1 MDEDRRQVAARS
13 AQRNQFL
20 KVLVPILL
28 TCWIIAVTTCL
39 ALCLKHQISVY
50 WMLVSFAWGM
60 LMLFAAA
67 SPRYVNPYMPMLLAW
82 SFWFSIQTDIQLYW
96 KLEVN
101 IPRDMFLSIQ
111 DGAVGLVVQLFALIM
126 IASLMLWIRRKESV
140 FILALISIVITTVIP
155 KPAEI
160 QVYVMI
166 LQAVIFCM
174 LYFLSLAVSAVATLT
189 MLDHRHFILNNVV
202 GAAWVLW
209 VDEVLPLIGLAALY
223 ILLCLITLMARYD
236 KVMLLWQGHGPVPR
250 HNDPDDDPDDIEKRD

>member
-1 MDEDRRQVAARS
+1 MDEERRQTSART

-28 TCWIIAVTTCL
+28 SCWVVTITTCL

-50 WMLVSFAWGM
+50 WMLVSFVWGM
-60 LMLFAAA
+60 LMIFSAA

-111 DGAVGLVVQLFALIM
+111 DGSVGLVVQIFTLIS
-126 IASLMLWIRRKESV
+126 IACLMLWIRRKASV
-140 FILALISIVITTVIP
+140 FILAFISIVITTVIP

-160 QVYVMI
+160 QVHAMI
-166 LQAVIFCM
+166 LQSVLFCM
-174 LYFLSLAVSAVATLT
+174 LYFLSLAVSAVATLAVN
-189 MLDHRHFILNNVV
+189 DHRHFLLNNIV
-202 GAAWVLW
+202 GSAWVLW
-209 VDEVLPLIGLAALY
+209 VDELMPLIGLSALY
-223 ILLCLITLMARYD
+223 VLLCLITLMARFD
-236 KVMLLWQGHGPVPR
+236 KVMLIWQGYDSAPR
-250 HNDPDDDPDDIEKRD
+250 HTDQDDDQEDVEKRD